1 MNVIA
6 LMPPL
11 SLIKLLCSS
20 VPNYTNNF
28 FINTNFMIGN
38 LFVVLYLLCRQPYH
52 PAAQDRLPTEAKQ
65 SWAGQYLDGR
75 PPGKN

>member
-11 SLIKLLCSS
+11 SLIKHLKMYLQATFVFFCAKLY
-20 VPNYTNNF
+20 NFF

-38 LFVVLYLLCRQPYH
+38 LFVLLYLLYCFKY
-52 PAAQDRLPTEAKQ
+52 TF
-65 SWAGQYLDGR
+65 
-75 PPGKN
+75 

>member
-11 SLIKLLCSS
+11 SLIKRLKMYIQATFVFFCAKL
-20 VPNYTNNF
+20 YKLF

-38 LFVVLYLLCRQPYH
+38 LFVVLYLFYFLKY
-52 PAAQDRLPTEAKQ
+52 
-65 SWAGQYLDGR
+65 
-75 PPGKN
+75 NF

>member
-11 SLIKLLCSS
+11 SLIKRHFCVLLCQIIQFF
-20 VPNYTNNF
+20 F

-38 LFVVLYLLCRQPYH
+38 LFVVLYLLYCFKY
-52 PAAQDRLPTEAKQ
+52 TF
-65 SWAGQYLDGR
+65 
-75 PPGKN
+75 

>member
-11 SLIKLLCSS
+11 SVIKHLKMFK
-20 VPNYTNNF
+20 F

-38 LFVVLYLLCRQPYH
+38 LFVILYLLYCFKY
-52 PAAQDRLPTEAKQ
+52 KF
-65 SWAGQYLDGR
+65 
-75 PPGKN
+75 

>member
-20 VPNYTNNF
+20 VPNYTNYF
-28 FINTNFMIGN
+28 LINTNFMIGN
-38 LFVVLYLLCRQPYH
+38 LFVVLYLLFVLNIHFKKLINIHFRI
-52 PAAQDRLPTEAKQ
+52 
-65 SWAGQYLDGR
+65 
-75 PPGKN
+75 

>member
-20 VPNYTNNF
+20 MPNSTNIF

-38 LFVVLYLLCRQPYH
+38 LFVVLYLLYCFKY
-52 PAAQDRLPTEAKQ
+52 KF
-65 SWAGQYLDGR
+65 
-75 PPGKN
+75 